1 MPRRGWWRLAR
12 IGLGACLAC
21 VLALSSH
28 PALGAS
34 RGRDVKRIYHKSR
47 SFRIP
52 FNIDEADRAR
62 IKEVQLYISTDA
74 GASWRSAG
82 RALPDQPS
90 FTYRAPSDG
99 EYWIAVRTLDTK
111 GRLYPQDDATIEPG
125 MKVVVDTTPPLLTLE
140 PNGRRGSRASVRWE
154 IRDENLD
161 PNSLT
166 IEYQSEGARDW
177 RQVPI
182 HSYDLI
188 GSEEWDAGTAS
199 AIKVRASIED
209 FAHNRQTSS
218 ILLADGLAAAPLP
231 AAANDDRDFDAP
243 PPIATGGS
251 PRRIAERRPTIAEE
265 EFAPADGPTVPS
277 PAETNAP
284 QTTSNGTLLVGSS
297 KFPLQ
302 YQVEDAGPDG
312 PALVELWYTRDSGRN
327 WSRMPEDPDRRSPY
341 DVDLHGEG
349 TFGLWLVVQSAS
361 GLGDPAPQ
369 PGDRPQSW
377 VEVDAT
383 APVVQLDRPRIG
395 IGQSAG
401 KILITW
407 RATDPHLGSR
417 PISLFYRPDR
427 PDASWAPIREADHID
442 NTGRF
447 VWTLPGNVPPRF
459 HLKLDAVDTLGNIG
473 TVETTDGGPILVDR
487 TRPKGRIVG
496 LDPAAA
502 SPRPRY

>member
-1 MPRRGWWRLAR
+1 LAR

-21 VLALSSH
+21 VFALLPP
-28 PALGAS
+28 PAQGAQ
-34 RGRDVKRIYHKSR
+34 RGRDVKRIHHKSR

-52 FNIDEADRAR
+52 FNIDEADRPR

-74 GASWRSAG
+74 GASWSSAG
-82 RALPDQPS
+82 RASPDQPS

-111 GRLYPQDDATIEPG
+111 GRLYPRDDATIEPG

-154 IRDENLD
+154 IRDDNLD

-182 HSYDLI
+182 HSYDLL

-199 AIKVRASIED
+199 SIKVRASIED
-209 FAHNRQTSS
+209 LAHNRQTAS
-218 ILLADGLAAAPLP
+218 IVMADGLAPNPNASAST
-231 AAANDDRDFDAP
+231 DDREFDAP
-243 PPIATGGS
+243 PPIISGS
-251 PRRIAERRPTIAEE
+251 PARRTTDRQLPDEE
-265 EFAPADGPTVPS
+265 EFAPPDGPAVPA
-277 PAETNAP
+277 PELTNAP
-284 QTTSNGTLLVGSS
+284 QTTAGGALLVGSPR
-297 KFPLQ
+297 FPLQ

-312 PALVELWYTRDSGRN
+312 PALVELWFTRDSGRS

-341 DVDLHGEG
+341 EVDLHGEG

-361 GLGDPAPQ
+361 GLGDPPPQ

-407 RATDPHLGSR
+407 RATDPHLAPR
-417 PISLFYRPDR
+417 PISISYRPDR
-427 PDASWAPIREADHID
+427 PDASWTPIREADRVD

-459 HLKLDAVDTLGNIG
+459 HLKIDAVDSLGNRG

-496 LDPAAA
+496 LDPAAGT
-502 SPRPRY
+502 STRQ

>member
-1 MPRRGWWRLAR
+1 MPRRVWWRLAR
-12 IGLGACLAC
+12 IGLGLCLAC
-21 VLALSSH
+21 VVALSLP
-28 PALGAS
+28 PAQGAPH
-34 RGRDVKRIYHKSR
+34 GRDVKRIYHKSR

-52 FNIDEADRAR
+52 FNIDEADRPR
-62 IKEVQLYISTDA
+62 IKEVQLYISTDG
-74 GASWRSAG
+74 GASWQSAG
-82 RALPDQPS
+82 RASPDQPS

-111 GRLYPQDDATIEPG
+111 GRLYPLDDATIEPG
-125 MKVVVDTTPPLLTLE
+125 MKVVVDTTPPFLSLE
-140 PNGRRGSRASVRWE
+140 PSGRRGSRASVRWE

-161 PNSLT
+161 PKSLA

-199 AIKVRASIED
+199 AIKVRASVDD
-209 FAHNRQTSS
+209 FAHNRQMAT
-218 ILLADGLAAAPLP
+218 ILLADGLSASPAP
-231 AAANDDRDFDAP
+231 AASDDQEFDAP
-243 PPIATGGS
+243 PPIASGGS
-251 PRRIAERRPTIAEE
+251 SRRIADRRVPDEE
-265 EFAPADGPTVPS
+265 QFAPADGATELE
-277 PAETNAP
+277 PAETNTT
-284 QTTSNGTLLVGSS
+284 QTTAGGILLVGSP

-302 YQVEDAGPDG
+302 YQVDDAGPDG

-327 WSRMPEDPDRRSPY
+327 WSRMPEDADRRSPY
-341 DVDLHGEG
+341 DVDLRGEG

-369 PGDRPQSW
+369 PGDRPRSW

-407 RATDPHLGSR
+407 RATDPHLASR
-417 PISLFYRPDR
+417 PVTISYRPDR
-427 PDASWAPIREADHID
+427 PDASWTPIREADHLE

-459 HLKLDAVDTLGNIG
+459 HLKLEAADTLGNRG
-473 TVETTDGGPILVDR
+473 TIETTDGGPILVDR

-496 LDPAAA
+496 LDPAAS